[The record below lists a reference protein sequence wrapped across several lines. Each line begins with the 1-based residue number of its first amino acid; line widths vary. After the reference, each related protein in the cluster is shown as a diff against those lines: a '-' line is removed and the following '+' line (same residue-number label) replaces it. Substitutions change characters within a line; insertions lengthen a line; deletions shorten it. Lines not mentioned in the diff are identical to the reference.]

1 MAVSNI
7 EEFKK
12 FFEEQRGK
20 RKFKQSVELAL
31 NFKGIDFT
39 KQDNRINLEI
49 VLPHNKGK
57 VKKVAIIA
65 DDPSLISKAKAAG
78 VDVIDGSTISSI
90 ASDPARMNKL
100 IEYDLI
106 AQPSLMPTIAK
117 SLGQFLGPR
126 NKMPKPLIGV
136 NLETLVSD
144 LRRKINIKS
153 KGRYLPT
160 VHCVVGSEDMPPE
173 EVYENIKTVI
183 DAVTKKVGQ
192 GRLRS
197 AYVKFSMSGALKIA

>member
-49 VLPHNKGK
+49 VLPHNKCK

-136 NLETLVSD
+136 NLETLVGD

-197 AYVKFSMSGALKIA
+197 VYVKFSMSGALKIA